1 MAFNPAEIAQLQV
14 AGVSF
19 QDWETVWIQ
28 HRWSDGWPLFRFT
41 AAENATMP
49 ISWIQLQFKPGDL
62 ATIWLGGQLAITGI
76 ILTRQTSYDAN
87 NHGVEL
93 SGVGRTWAAG
103 ESSVD
108 TKDANQDNKALMDI
122 ASLLYGKHGV
132 AVLPVGSVDS
142 SPFKEC
148 QLHPG
153 EKIFDC
159 VDRLSRQKGATL
171 GSDHLGNMLM
181 IGEHS
186 NPVVQDLVEGEN
198 ILKMQCIIS
207 DEMLS
212 KKYDITGQ
220 AGNAENLTPA
230 QASEIRGSA
239 PGTMAVYDKFKL
251 IVAEQA
257 LTQAEAETRAYYESR
272 FCEGT
277 NVKAFVTV
285 QGWLRDG
292 VNLWRCG
299 DDVYVMSPMAML
311 NGITLKIQ
319 TATFQQDNASG
330 TTTVLEL
337 VLPWM
342 LADKPF
348 GVDYDTPQTPQT
360 DGTTPNP
367 NPPPPAPA
375 VDGTQPQPVPAPA
388 PPISH

>member
-1 MAFNPAEIAQLQV
+1 MAFNPAEVAQLQV

-49 ISWIQLQFKPGDL
+49 ISWIQLQFKPGDD

-76 ILTRQTSYDAN
+76 ILSRQTSYDAN

-103 ESSVD
+103 TSSLD
-108 TKDANQDNKALMDI
+108 TKDANFDNMTLTAV
-122 ASLLYGKHGV
+122 ASKLYGLHGV
-132 AVLPVGSVDS
+132 GVQEVGKVDS
-142 SPFKEC
+142 DPFKPGT
-148 QLHPG
+148 QGHPG
-153 EKIFDC
+153 ENIFDC
-159 VDRLSRQKGATL
+159 VDRLCRMKGATL
-171 GSDHLGNMLM
+171 GSDHLGSMLL

-186 NPVVQDLVEGEN
+186 YPVVQDLVEGEN

-207 DEMLS
+207 NEMLS
-212 KKYDITGQ
+212 QKYDITGQ
-220 AGNAENLTPA
+220 APSAEKLTPG
-230 QASEIRGSA
+230 QAAEIRGSA
-239 PGTMAVYDKFKL
+239 PGAMKVYDKFKL

-257 LTQAEAETRAYYESR
+257 LTQAEAQTRAYYESR
-272 FCEGT
+272 FSEGT

-319 TATFQQDNASG
+319 TATFEQSNAGG

-337 VLPWM
+337 VLPWL

-348 GVDYDTPQTPQT
+348 GVDYQAPQTPQT
-360 DGTTPNP
+360 DGTNPNP
-367 NPPPPAPA
+367 NPPPPGAA
-375 VDGTQPQPVPAPA
+375 TNGTQ
-388 PPISH
+388 